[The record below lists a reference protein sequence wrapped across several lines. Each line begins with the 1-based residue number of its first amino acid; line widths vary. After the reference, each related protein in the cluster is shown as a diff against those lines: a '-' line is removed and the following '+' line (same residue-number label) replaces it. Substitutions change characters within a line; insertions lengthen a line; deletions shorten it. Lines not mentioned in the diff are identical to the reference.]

1 MRTED
6 TVQVR
11 SDEDD
16 IKLVTLLLTD
26 LVHRLQESDIVDKDI
41 KIKKEQFLSRVSKFS
56 GQITNLKIGKVGMLL
71 AEKVLNALLNSYFQ

>member
-1 MRTED
+1 MRTEH

-26 LVHRLQESDIVDKDI
+26 LVHHLEKSDFVGKDVE
-41 KIKKEQFLSRVSKFS
+41 KKQFLSRVSKFS
-56 GQITNLKIGKVGMLL
+56 EQITNLKIGKVGMLL
-71 AEKVLNALLNSYFQ
+71 AEAVLNALLHNYFQ

>member
-26 LVHRLQESDIVDKDI
+26 LVHHLQGSGIVDKDI
-41 KIKKEQFLSRVSKFS
+41 TKEQFLSRVSKFS
-56 GQITNLKIGKVGMLL
+56 EQITNLKIGKVGMLL
-71 AEKVLNALLNSYFQ
+71 AEAVLNALLHNYFQ